1 MSVSKINDAMERV
14 VSEIQRNVFAQE
26 AKTDQPEK
34 SQAVMQQELRNSVS
48 KVKSPGD
55 GLSDLKAVGKVEAP
69 NPTELLDKVRGVI
82 PSLNSVMHS
91 LNLKLQFEEFAESG
105 RFFVRAI
112 DVIEQKEVTRVP
124 QEEFLKQAEVT
135 KQFVNGLFHDSIR

>member
-1 MSVSKINDAMERV
+1 MAVSKVNDAMERV
-14 VSEIQRNVFAQE
+14 VSEIQRDVFSQE
-26 AKTDQPEK
+26 MKADHFEKTQSVK
-34 SQAVMQQELRNSVS
+34 QNELRNSVS
-48 KVKSPGD
+48 QASSSP
-55 GLSDLKAVGKVEAP
+55 DLESVGKVEAP
-69 NPTELLDKVRGVI
+69 NHTELLQKVRGVI
-82 PSLNSVMHS
+82 PKLNSVMHS

-112 DVIEQKEVTRVP
+112 DVVEQKEVTRVP

>member
-1 MSVSKINDAMERV
+1 
-14 VSEIQRNVFAQE
+14 
-26 AKTDQPEK
+26 
-34 SQAVMQQELRNSVS
+34 
-48 KVKSPGD
+48 
-55 GLSDLKAVGKVEAP
+55 LKAVGKVEAP

-82 PSLNSVMHS
+82 PKLNSVMHS
-91 LNLKLQFEEFAESG
+91 LNLRLQFEEFAESG

>member
-1 MSVSKINDAMERV
+1 MSVSKVNDAMERV
-14 VSEIQRNVFAQE
+14 VGEIQRDVLSQE
-26 AKTDQPEK
+26 MRVDQPEK
-34 SQAVMQQELRNSVS
+34 KQAVQQQEVRNSVS
-48 KVKSPGD
+48 KSN
-55 GLSDLKAVGKVEAP
+55 GLPDLETVGKVEAP
-69 NPTELLDKVRGVI
+69 NHTELLQKVRGVI
-82 PSLNSVMHS
+82 PKLNSVMHS

-112 DVIEQKEVTRVP
+112 DVVEQKEVTRVP

>member
-1 MSVSKINDAMERV
+1 MSVSKVNDAMERV
-14 VSEIQRNVFAQE
+14 VGEIQRDVLSQE
-26 AKTDQPEK
+26 MRVDQPEK
-34 SQAVMQQELRNSVS
+34 QQGVKQQELRNSVS
-48 KVKSPGD
+48 KSGGPP
-55 GLSDLKAVGKVEAP
+55 DLESVGKVEAP
-69 NPTELLDKVRGVI
+69 NHAELLQKVRGVI
-82 PSLNSVMHS
+82 PKLNSVMHS

-112 DVIEQKEVTRVP
+112 DVVEQKEVTRVP

>member
-1 MSVSKINDAMERV
+1 MSVSRVNDAMERV
-14 VSEIQRNVFAQE
+14 VGEIQRDVLSQE
-26 AKTDQPEK
+26 MRVNQPEK
-34 SQAVMQQELRNSVS
+34 RQAIQQQEVRNSVS
-48 KVKSPGD
+48 KSN
-55 GLSDLKAVGKVEAP
+55 GLPDLESVGKVEAP
-69 NPTELLDKVRGVI
+69 NHTELLQKVRGVI
-82 PSLNSVMHS
+82 PKLNSVMHS

-112 DVIEQKEVTRVP
+112 DVVEQKEVTRVP

>member
-1 MSVSKINDAMERV
+1 MERV
-14 VSEIQRNVFAQE
+14 VGEIQRDVLSQE
-26 AKTDQPEK
+26 MKVDQPEK
-34 SQAVMQQELRNSVS
+34 KQAVQQQEVRNSVS
-48 KVKSPGD
+48 KSN
-55 GLSDLKAVGKVEAP
+55 GLPDLESVGKVEAP
-69 NPTELLDKVRGVI
+69 NHTELLQKVRGVI
-82 PSLNSVMHS
+82 PKLNSVMHS

-112 DVIEQKEVTRVP
+112 DVVEQKEVTRVP

>member
-1 MSVSKINDAMERV
+1 MSVSKVNDAMERV
-14 VSEIQRNVFAQE
+14 VGEIQRDVLSQE
-26 AKTDQPEK
+26 MKVDQPEK
-34 SQAVMQQELRNSVS
+34 KQAVQQQEVRNSVS
-48 KVKSPGD
+48 KSN
-55 GLSDLKAVGKVEAP
+55 GLPDLETVGKVEAP
-69 NPTELLDKVRGVI
+69 NHTELLQKVRGVI
-82 PSLNSVMHS
+82 PKLNSVMHS

-112 DVIEQKEVTRVP
+112 DVVEQKEVTRVP

>member
-1 MSVSKINDAMERV
+1 MSVSKVNDAMERV
-14 VSEIQRNVFAQE
+14 VGEIQRDVLSQE
-26 AKTDQPEK
+26 MRVDQPEK
-34 SQAVMQQELRNSVS
+34 KQAIQQQEVRNSVS
-48 KVKSPGD
+48 KSN
-55 GLSDLKAVGKVEAP
+55 GLPDLESVGKVEAP
-69 NPTELLDKVRGVI
+69 NHTELLQKVRGVI
-82 PSLNSVMHS
+82 PKLNSVMHS

-112 DVIEQKEVTRVP
+112 DVVEQKEVTRVP

>member
-14 VSEIQRNVFAQE
+14 VIEIQRNVFAQE
-26 AKTDQPEK
+26 AKADQPEK
-34 SQAVMQQELRNSVS
+34 SQAVRQQELRNSVS
-48 KVKSPGD
+48 KVEGADPKS
-55 GLSDLKAVGKVEAP
+55 VGKVEAP
-69 NPTELLDKVRGVI
+69 NHTELLQKVRGVI
-82 PSLNSVMHS
+82 PKLNSVMHS

>member
-1 MSVSKINDAMERV
+1 MSVSKVNDAMERV
-14 VSEIQRNVFAQE
+14 VGEIQRDVLSQE
-26 AKTDQPEK
+26 MRVDQPEK
-34 SQAVMQQELRNSVS
+34 KQAIQQQEVRNSVS
-48 KVKSPGD
+48 KSN
-55 GLSDLKAVGKVEAP
+55 GLPDLESVGKVEAP
-69 NPTELLDKVRGVI
+69 NPTELLQKVRGVI
-82 PSLNSVMHS
+82 PKLNSVMHS

-112 DVIEQKEVTRVP
+112 DVVEQKEVTRVP

>member
-1 MSVSKINDAMERV
+1 MSVSKVNDAMERV
-14 VSEIQRNVFAQE
+14 VGEIQRDVLSQE
-26 AKTDQPEK
+26 MRVDQPEK
-34 SQAVMQQELRNSVS
+34 KQAIQQQEVRNSVS
-48 KVKSPGD
+48 KSN
-55 GLSDLKAVGKVEAP
+55 GLPDLETVGKVEAP
-69 NPTELLDKVRGVI
+69 NHTELLQKVRGVI
-82 PSLNSVMHS
+82 PKLNSVMHS

-112 DVIEQKEVTRVP
+112 DVVEQKEVTRVP

>member
-1 MSVSKINDAMERV
+1 MSVSKVNDAMERV
-14 VSEIQRNVFAQE
+14 VGEIQRDVLSQE
-26 AKTDQPEK
+26 MRVDQPEK
-34 SQAVMQQELRNSVS
+34 KQAVQKQEVRNSVS
-48 KVKSPGD
+48 KSN
-55 GLSDLKAVGKVEAP
+55 GLPDLESVGKVEAP
-69 NPTELLDKVRGVI
+69 NPTELLQKVRGVI
-82 PSLNSVMHS
+82 PKLNSVMHS

-112 DVIEQKEVTRVP
+112 DVVEQKEVTRVP

>member
-1 MSVSKINDAMERV
+1 MSVSKVNDAMERV
-14 VSEIQRNVFAQE
+14 VGEIQRDVLSQE
-26 AKTDQPEK
+26 MRVDQPEK
-34 SQAVMQQELRNSVS
+34 QQAVKQQELRNSVS
-48 KVKSPGD
+48 K
-55 GLSDLKAVGKVEAP
+55 SDSLPDLEKVGKVEAP
-69 NPTELLDKVRGVI
+69 NHTELLQKVRGVI
-82 PSLNSVMHS
+82 PKLNSVMHS

-112 DVIEQKEVTRVP
+112 DVVEQKEVTRVP

>member
-1 MSVSKINDAMERV
+1 MSVSKVNDAMERV
-14 VSEIQRNVFAQE
+14 VGEIQRDVLSQE
-26 AKTDQPEK
+26 MRVDQPEK
-34 SQAVMQQELRNSVS
+34 KQAVQQQEVPNSVS
-48 KVKSPGD
+48 KGN
-55 GLSDLKAVGKVEAP
+55 GLPDLETVGKVEAP
-69 NPTELLDKVRGVI
+69 NHTELLQKVRGVI
-82 PSLNSVMHS
+82 PKLNSVMHS

-112 DVIEQKEVTRVP
+112 DVVEQKEVTRVP

>member
-1 MSVSKINDAMERV
+1 MSVSEVNDAMERV
-14 VSEIQRNVFAQE
+14 VGEIQRDVLSQE
-26 AKTDQPEK
+26 MRVDQPEK
-34 SQAVMQQELRNSVS
+34 QQAVKQQELRNSVS
-48 KVKSPGD
+48 KSD
-55 GLSDLKAVGKVEAP
+55 GLPDLETVGKVEAP
-69 NPTELLDKVRGVI
+69 NPTELLQKVRGVI
-82 PSLNSVMHS
+82 PKLNSVMHS

-112 DVIEQKEVTRVP
+112 DVVEQKEVTRVP